1 MNLYKKIRHYIG
13 WLELVVIMAVTAAVC
28 WFWNQHEKQVE
39 KELALHELKM
49 LVQENEVF
57 GKQQS
62 GEMQQV
68 NEEIRVLDSIYLPFI
83 VDSLCRYT
91 DNTCTKGFITLTKY
105 APSYEKLCSAEKDYY
120 MWVALDKFF
129 PGGQLVKVTG
139 IAQNEQFIQF
149 HFSVNSNDETLED
162 MLIKLDSTLNVMQQL
177 NMDAQSR

>member
-1 MNLYKKIRHYIG
+1 MNLYKKIGHYIG
-13 WLELVVIMAVTAAVC
+13 WLELVVIVAVTAAVC
-28 WFWNQHEKQVE
+28 WFWNHHEKQVE

-49 LVQENEVF
+49 LVQENEEF
-57 GKQQS
+57 GKLQS

-91 DNTCTKGFITLTKY
+91 DNTRTKGFITLTKY

-177 NMDAQSR
+177 NMNAQSR

>member
-13 WLELVVIMAVTAAVC
+13 WLELVVIVAVTVAVC
-28 WFWNQHEKQVE
+28 WFWNHHEKQVE
-39 KELALHELKM
+39 KVLALHELKM

-57 GKQQS
+57 GKKQS
-62 GEMQQV
+62 GEMQQE

-91 DNTCTKGFITLTKY
+91 DNTRTKGFITLTKY

-177 NMDAQSR
+177 NMNAQSR

>member
-62 GEMQQV
+62 SEMQQV

>member
-13 WLELVVIMAVTAAVC
+13 WLELVVIVAVTAAVC

-39 KELALHELKM
+39 KVLALHELKM

-57 GKQQS
+57 GKKQS
-62 GEMQQV
+62 GEMQQE

-91 DNTCTKGFITLTKY
+91 DNTRTKGFITLTKY

-177 NMDAQSR
+177 NMNAQSR

>member
-28 WFWNQHEKQVE
+28 WFWNNHEKQVE

-57 GKQQS
+57 GKKQS

-91 DNTCTKGFITLTKY
+91 DNTRTKGFITLTKY

-129 PGGQLVKVTG
+129 PWGQLVKVTG

>member
-57 GKQQS
+57 GKKQS

-91 DNTCTKGFITLTKY
+91 DNTRTKGFITLTKY

-177 NMDAQSR
+177 NMNAQSR